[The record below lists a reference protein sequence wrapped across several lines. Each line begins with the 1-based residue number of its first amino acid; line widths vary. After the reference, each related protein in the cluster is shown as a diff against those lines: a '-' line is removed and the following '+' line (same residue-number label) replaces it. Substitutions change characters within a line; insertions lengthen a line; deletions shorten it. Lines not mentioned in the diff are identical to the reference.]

1 MTDWKAAAEW
11 ADAEERYAKRRLTH
25 RQARLEIRRLWRD
38 GVTFRG
44 TFGGTNEEHVGLVFR
59 SGDHGFYRLLEA
71 LRSLRL
77 PPAKATRRA
86 KRKPRR

>member
-1 MTDWKAAAEW
+1 MTDWKTAAEW

-38 GVTFRG
+38 GVMFRG
-44 TFGGTNEEHVGLVFR
+44 TSIGTDEEHIGLVFR
-59 SGDHGFYRLLEA
+59 NDDHGFYRLLEA

-77 PPAKATRRA
+77 PPSKAARRA
-86 KRKPRR
+86 KRKPPR